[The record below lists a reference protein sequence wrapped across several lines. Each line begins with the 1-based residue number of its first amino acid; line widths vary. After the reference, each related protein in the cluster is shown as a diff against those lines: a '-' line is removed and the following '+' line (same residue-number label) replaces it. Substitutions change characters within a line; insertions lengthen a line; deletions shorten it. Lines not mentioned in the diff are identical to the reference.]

1 MGDFIS
7 LSCPSCGSKL
17 KITNKIEQ
25 FSCGSCGNE
34 IIVNRGGGIVF
45 LAPVIEKLQGVKV
58 GVDKTA
64 SELAI
69 KRLKS
74 EISKLENQL
83 PLIRESVYEKSYR
96 EARKCREVLEDYF
109 LSKSKKAAAGKSFL
123 QKLNSI
129 SSAPSGIKYLDLD
142 ETIKMAEY
150 FMQDPLDAYKN
161 NGFGQRRYDYLF
173 NHQRKEKSIAK
184 FLYVRELLAPVIII
198 RDSLKRKKEELRKH
212 EQIVNG

>member
-1 MGDFIS
+1 MGNFIS

-17 KITNKIEQ
+17 KITKQIEQ
-25 FSCGSCGNE
+25 FSCGNCGNE
-34 IIVNRGGGIVF
+34 FIVNRGGGIVS
-45 LAPVIEKLQGVKV
+45 LAPIIEKLQGVKV

-83 PLIRESVYEKSYR
+83 PPIRESIYEKSYR

-109 LSKSKKAAAGKSFL
+109 SSKSEKAMVGKSFW
-123 QKLNSI
+123 QKLNS
-129 SSAPSGIKYLDLD
+129 STSCPSGIKYLDVD

-150 FMQDPLDAYKN
+150 FLQDPIEAYKN
-161 NGFGQRRYDYLF
+161 NGVLREGYVLTD
-173 NHQRKEKSIAK
+173 RKKHNRSTIAR
-184 FLYVRELLAPVIII
+184 FLYVRELFAPVIII
-198 RDSLKRKKEELRKH
+198 RDSLNRKKKALRKH